1 MATAIGEYGLGWLR
15 AENVVADQPDV
26 AALVRTYSAT
36 LYRVAYSV
44 LRNPAEAEDA
54 VQETFLRVVER
65 PHQIIAIR
73 DLRPWRI
80 RITWNLA
87 LDRRR
92 RIRPQQMNGITEAA
106 LISAAPSADQQ
117 ITGTTQIAAVLAA
130 IDRLPKREREVLLL
144 TAVEELT
151 TAEIAAI
158 LDRSESS
165 VRSLIFRAR
174 IHLKQRL
181 EKGGWR

>member
-15 AENVVADQPDV
+15 AENVVAVEPDV
-26 AALVRTYSAT
+26 AALVATYSPT

-44 LRNPAEAEDA
+44 LRNSAEAEDA

-65 PHQIIAIR
+65 RTQTAAIR
-73 DLRPWRI
+73 DLRPWLI

-92 RIRPQQMNGITEAA
+92 RIRPQQMDGITEAA
-106 LISAAPSADQQ
+106 LISPQPSADQK
-117 ITGTTQIAAVLAA
+117 ITGTTEIAAVLAA
-130 IDRLPKREREVLLL
+130 IDHLPKKEREVLLL

-151 TAEIAAI
+151 TLEIAAI
-158 LDRSESS
+158 LDRTESS

-174 IHLKQRL
+174 THLKQRL